1 MQIFHAGFESL
12 PLRGHYMAD
21 KKPLSKNLLGLLISA
36 GVVFLAPVLGL
47 LSTVLFLRGAFRDTA
62 SVDPSEKARF
72 LAEGISDAMNGTA
85 LGLAISIVAHP
96 GWNDGDFP
104 SEQSIRGCPRSPRCD
119 TVGVLGLRL
128 RAPAPPNAAPPRGGR
143 D

>member
-1 MQIFHAGFESL
+1 
-12 PLRGHYMAD
+12 MAD

-72 LAEGISDAMNGTA
+72 LAEGISAAMNTTA
-85 LGLAISIVAHP
+85 FGLVISIVALVP
-96 GWNDGDFP
+96 AVAFGVRLWREGKRRTPSADG
-104 SEQSIRGCPRSPRCD
+104 ER
-119 TVGVLGLRL
+119 
-128 RAPAPPNAAPPRGGR
+128 
-143 D
+143 